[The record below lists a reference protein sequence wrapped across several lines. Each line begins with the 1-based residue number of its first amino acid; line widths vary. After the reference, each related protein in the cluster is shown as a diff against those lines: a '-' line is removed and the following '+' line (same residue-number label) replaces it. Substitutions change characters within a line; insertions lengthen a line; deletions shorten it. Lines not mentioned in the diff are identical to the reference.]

1 MKNEDVGA
9 NVEGFLKFLKDA
21 SGELYAAKAE
31 VDYCERKTQD
41 ILHELEIVDMTYHQR
56 AHLSEELMNVRRQ
69 RREAKDMIELL
80 TPVVEWAGNAN
91 LVIGKLQT
99 CLGAIRKSEEKQK
112 NRVYWKR
119 ADGQGEFIR

>member
-80 TPVVEWAGNAN
+80 TPLVEWAGNAN

-99 CLGAIRKSEEKQK
+99 CLGSIRKSEEKQK

>member
-21 SGELYAAKAE
+21 SAELYAAKAD

-41 ILHELEIVDMTYHQR
+41 ILHELEIMDMSYHER
-56 AHLSEELMNVRRQ
+56 AHLSGDLADIRKQ
-69 RREAKDMIELL
+69 RRDAKDMIDLL

-99 CLGAIRKSEEKQK
+99 CLGTIRKTEEKQK